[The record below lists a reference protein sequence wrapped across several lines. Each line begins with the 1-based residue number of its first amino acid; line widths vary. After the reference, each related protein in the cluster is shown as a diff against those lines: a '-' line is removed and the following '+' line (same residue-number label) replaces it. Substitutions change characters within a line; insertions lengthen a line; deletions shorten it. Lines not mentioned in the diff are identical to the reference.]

1 MNERTPEPIMRIAL
15 GFMAAKHLFVASE
28 IGLFEKLASG
38 AATLDELAAK
48 CSIPRRTLR
57 IIADAVVSLGL
68 LERDNGRYRNSAVAA
83 AFLSGAGDHDLRPM
97 LRFWDKLSYPAWL
110 NLESAVRSG
119 AGQVGFLPVQ

>member
-15 GFMAAKHLFVASE
+15 GFMAAKHLFVASA

-68 LERDNGRYRNSAVAA
+68 LERDNGRYRHSAVAA

-97 LRFWDKLSYPAWL
+97 LRFWDKLSFP
-110 NLESAVRSG
+110 RG
-119 AGQVGFLPVQ
+119 

>member
-1 MNERTPEPIMRIAL
+1 MGRAVVLTSAGDIKNREIDDERTYTRADHADRI
-15 GFMAAKHLFVASE
+15 GFHGREASVRRE
-28 IGLFEKLASG
+28 RDRLVREAGERRGNVGRA
-38 AATLDELAAK
+38 AAK

-97 LRFWDKLSYPAWL
+97 LRFWDKLSFP
-110 NLESAVRSG
+110 RG
-119 AGQVGFLPVQ
+119 